1 MNIATALAY
10 KYQKQPKSFL
20 LRVEIR
26 AAEEADAAGLDK
38 AKAFLKKALIPA
50 LMLLG
55 PVACGQQEPEDNKA
69 AFPKAEQQ
77 VNTSLSAQKI
87 KCKITPSDDKMTWTF
102 TDNTGDKVV
111 FEHPIAD
118 NPDSISRESLKVVQE
133 PESERMQD
141 FMNAALDTFEF
152 GFEHMKDKYECDIKV
167 PKGTMSPTSPD
178 IP

>member
-26 AAEEADAAGLDK
+26 AAEEADAAGFDK

-55 PVACGQQEPEDNKA
+55 PVACGQQEPGEDKA

-77 VNTSLSAQKI
+77 VNTSLSSQKI

-102 TDNTGDKVV
+102 TDSTGDKVV
-111 FEHPIAD
+111 FEHPIVDDAEAIPR
-118 NPDSISRESLKVVQE
+118 NALEVVQE
-133 PESERMQD
+133 PKSERMQD
-141 FMNAALDTFEF
+141 FMDAAMDTFEF
-152 GFEHMKDKYECDIKV
+152 GFKHMKEKYECDIKV
-167 PKGTMSPTSPD
+167 PKGTMAPTQPNL
-178 IP
+178 P